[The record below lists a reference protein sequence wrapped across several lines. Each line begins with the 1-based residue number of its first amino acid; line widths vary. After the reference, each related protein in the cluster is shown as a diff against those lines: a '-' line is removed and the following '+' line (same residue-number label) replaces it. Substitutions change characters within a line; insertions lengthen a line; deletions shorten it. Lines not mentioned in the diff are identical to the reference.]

1 MTKTFF
7 ATTAL
12 IGALACSAQAETI
25 GISIP
30 AATHGWA
37 GAQLDHLTRRASE
50 TYVVL

>member
-25 GISIP
+25 V
-30 AATHGWA
+30 
-37 GAQLDHLTRRASE
+37 E
-50 TYVVL
+50 TSRQADNAM